1 MSLVL
6 LLASRGCASADCL
19 EVALAVACCRFARDG
34 GAATVVFWVPTT
46 ACGAAVV
53 SPLEARGEFG
63 ATCGIGYS
71 NVQQAGEY
79 IDGRIKSNIHEKVIY
94 IGGWNGFGASTVLR
108 YVAALLRSRRTVPK
122 LCFDRTIFI
131 DCSKWKNRRA
141 VQREIIRELKL
152 DHSVMAILDKQEEE
166 DDFKGVDESSRN
178 EMDSVSLVI
187 DQTLSA
193 TKFVMFF
200 LNGSDNEIDVGL
212 FGIPRFA
219 RYGNNIMLWT
229 FTRSSLTTH
238 QHNKK
243 AGELRYTH
251 GHWDFFISINS
262 FGSSNFLGLLHQHAA
277 TIVDHGL
284 GMQDINPTMVA
295 ECLLYG
301 LFLCYNFH
309 IATKL
314 DWLSHASNYWIC
326 DAIIKGDRAR
336 DISNTLHGQISWE
349 CDAYLIDEVLK
360 KYMQYMEP
368 PFLVVKDVD
377 VYKEGP
383 YRWISVTSRNME
395 ICGLQ
400 TIPATTSSLFLAFER
415 FNHSSILSNGLFE
428 NSSKLGVLVLCSCAF
443 NFASPPFR
451 RCQSLRFLGLDHC
464 TTSKIGEEENHNH
477 TEWACLYN
485 LLVLDLRYTDWDEIL
500 SEEKM
505 SLMTNITELNI
516 EGVRCW
522 QYTTQLQGRLPN
534 LQRLRIIRP
543 TCPLVTSNDVD
554 DSFIDKTCM
563 EILDLSGNSYMKN
576 LPASLSMAGSLQM
589 LVLDGCDG
597 LENIVE
603 LPSSLKSFSFD
614 GYGPASQRTQ
624 TLELPPKHFRPSS
637 AEDEKDISTS
647 KISLEGC
654 IELDNLFVRGLNNLV
669 ELDLSGTAI
678 KILDF
683 RTMVVQVPKLKR
695 LFLIGCKHLHAIV
708 FSSESGNSSKLK
720 PDLEL
725 LCIDTRVGIVCPRP
739 SIDKTKS
746 FRLQV
751 HAVVVDARIA
761 YSFMQLL
768 YPYLE
773 RGLAMD
779 IYFNIHIT
787 SSPVY
792 DGVVQFEET
801 NNEQFDHYDQGSLQ
815 QLISA
820 GKYSDVLSMVEDPPM
835 QAFPQPPAKELD
847 QHMEIAE
854 GSCYVESELG
864 RELGWLM
871 VVYVESLHLHDVS
884 IHAIIPEDQRWM
896 HLRWCRVERCPKLDT
911 VFPSKSYGFS
921 TLQTLW
927 ASDLLMARCIWRK
940 GPRYFSERSFENLHH
955 LHLQSCP
962 RLQFILPVCDSSFPC
977 LDTLHIIHCGDLVH
991 VFELDRR
998 YRKKIISV
1006 GVLFPKLTT
1015 IHLHDLPKLQQI
1027 SKVKMVAP
1035 ALESIRIRGCWG
1047 LRRLPSVGARAHGE
1061 KKPAVEIEKDVWDAL
1076 EWDASHRPDHFEAP
1090 VHSRHYK
1097 KKLPTVSFLRY
1108 NTTESTFAVF
1118 NSALVMFAFSY

>member
-1 MSLVL
+1 MSGPSS
-6 LLASRGCASADCL
+6 ARQIGCMSV
-19 EVALAVACCRFARDG
+19 E
-34 GAATVVFWVPTT
+34 
-46 ACGAAVV
+46 
-53 SPLEARGEFG
+53 E
-63 ATCGIGYS
+63 
-71 NVQQAGEY
+71 AGEC
-79 IDGRIKSNIHEKVIY
+79 IDESIKSNSHKKVIY
-94 IGGWNGFGASTVLR
+94 INGWRGFGASTVLR
-108 YVAALLRSRRTVPK
+108 YVAALLRSRRTVPE

-141 VQREIIRELKL
+141 MQMAIIRELKL
-152 DHSVMAILDKQEEE
+152 DHSVMAILDKEDEE

-178 EMDSVSLVI
+178 EMDSVSEVI
-187 DQTLSA
+187 DQTLSV

-219 RYGNNIMLWT
+219 RYSKNIMLWT
-229 FTRSSLTTH
+229 FTRSSLTTC
-238 QHNKK
+238 KK
-243 AGELRYTH
+243 VGELSYTH
-251 GHWDFFISINS
+251 LHMDFVVSS
-262 FGSSNFLGLLHQHAA
+262 LGSSNFLRLLHQHAT
-277 TIVDHGL
+277 TIVEHGL

-301 LFLCYNFH
+301 FFLCYNFH

-336 DISNTLHGQISWE
+336 DISNTVHGQISWE
-349 CDAYLIDEVLK
+349 CDAYLIRKELEY
-360 KYMQYMEP
+360 YMQHMEP
-368 PFLVVKDVD
+368 PFLVVKEDD

-383 YRWISVTSRNME
+383 YRWISITSRNME
-395 ICGLQ
+395 ISGFR

-415 FNHSSILSNGLFE
+415 FNHSSILSNSLFE

-505 SLMTNITELNI
+505 SLTANITELNI

-543 TCPLVTSNDVD
+543 TCPWVTSNDVD

-563 EILDLSGNSYMKN
+563 EILDLSGNSYMKT
-576 LPASLSMAGSLQM
+576 LPASLSKASSLQM

-597 LENIVE
+597 LENIDQ

-614 GYGPASQRTQ
+614 GYGPASQLTP

-683 RTMVVQVPKLKR
+683 RTMVVQVPRLKR
-695 LFLIGCKHLHAIV
+695 LFLIGCKNLRAIM
-708 FSSESGNSSKLK
+708 FSSENGNSSKVK
-720 PDLEL
+720 PDLEVL
-725 LCIDTRVGIVCPRP
+725 FIDTRVGIVSPRP

-746 FRLQV
+746 FGLQV

-761 YSFMQLL
+761 YSFKQLL

-773 RGLAMD
+773 RGLAMG

-787 SSPVY
+787 SSLVY
-792 DGVVQFEET
+792 DVVQVEET

-815 QLISA
+815 QLIPA
-820 GKYSDVLSMVEDPPM
+820 GKYSDTRAGP
-835 QAFPQPPAKELD
+835 
-847 QHMEIAE
+847 
-854 GSCYVESELG
+854 
-864 RELGWLM
+864 
-871 VVYVESLHLHDVS
+871 
-884 IHAIIPEDQRWM
+884 
-896 HLRWCRVERCPKLDT
+896 T
-911 VFPSKSYGFS
+911 YGDF
-921 TLQTLW
+921 
-927 ASDLLMARCIWRK
+927 
-940 GPRYFSERSFENLHH
+940 
-955 LHLQSCP
+955 
-962 RLQFILPVCDSSFPC
+962 
-977 LDTLHIIHCGDLVH
+977 
-991 VFELDRR
+991 
-998 YRKKIISV
+998 
-1006 GVLFPKLTT
+1006 
-1015 IHLHDLPKLQQI
+1015 
-1027 SKVKMVAP
+1027 
-1035 ALESIRIRGCWG
+1035 
-1047 LRRLPSVGARAHGE
+1047 
-1061 KKPAVEIEKDVWDAL
+1061 
-1076 EWDASHRPDHFEAP
+1076 
-1090 VHSRHYK
+1090 
-1097 KKLPTVSFLRY
+1097 
-1108 NTTESTFAVF
+1108 
-1118 NSALVMFAFSY
+1118 